1 MDKLFIPV
9 EITNMEELKKLINR
23 AGYQIDQLKDTLE
36 KIEKFKAQA
45 VFCPKTSSFRLHRV
59 PRIKT

>member
-36 KIEKFKAQA
+36 KIEK
-45 VFCPKTSSFRLHRV
+45 
-59 PRIKT
+59 